1 MLDDFQMDDVN
12 CDGTEET
19 LGDCKYIKNDNCGTH
34 EGAGVVCSDPY
45 VSANLGLSQMFN
57 FMKTTSIREL
67 LV

>member
-1 MLDDFQMDDVN
+1 MTFKWTMLIAMELKKLWGIVN
-12 CDGTEET
+12 ILKMIIVVLMKE
-19 LGDCKYIKNDNCGTH
+19 LVLYVLTH
-34 EGAGVVCSDPY
+34 L

>member
-34 EGAGVVCSDPY
+34 ERAGVVCSDPF
-45 VSANLGLSQMFN
+45 SKCKFR
-57 FMKTTSIREL
+57 SITN
-67 LV
+67 V